1 MMMNNETTSNNLF
14 IDMDKFMEF
23 VSNVNVKNSDTSI
36 SQVWQTGDDEV
47 SNELTMISKD
57 VAETKSN
64 YSDTLY
70 NIRYDFAR
78 NILNTVIQVTPDESG
93 LIKNITNTNDMN
105 FAQILCLN
113 SLINQGIIKEYNFN
127 NE

>member
-1 MMMNNETTSNNLF
+1 MVMNKKHNYY

-23 VSNVNVKNSDTSI
+23 VMNYNVKNSDTSI
-36 SQVWQTGDDEV
+36 SQVWSIDETN
-47 SNELTMISKD
+47 SNDELSMVSKD
-57 VAETKSN
+57 VSETKSN

-78 NILNTVIQVTPDESG
+78 QILTTITNIVPDENG
-93 LIKNITNTNDMN
+93 IAKNIVNIEDMN
-105 FAQILCLN
+105 FAQNLCFN
-113 SLINQGIIKEYNFN
+113 SLVSQGIIKDMEDLQ

>member
-1 MMMNNETTSNNLF
+1 MINENSSNNLY

-23 VSNVNVKNSDTSI
+23 VCNINVKNSDTSI
-36 SQVWQTGDDEV
+36 SQVWQASEDEDCD
-47 SNELTMISKD
+47 ELTMISKD

-78 NILNTVIQVTPDESG
+78 NMLNSVIQATPDENG
-93 LIKNITNTNDMN
+93 LIKNITNTNEMN
-105 FAQILCLN
+105 FGQILCLN
-113 SLINQGIIKEYNFN
+113 SLISQGIIKDYNYN

>member
-1 MMMNNETTSNNLF
+1 MMNKKHDYY

-23 VSNVNVKNSDTSI
+23 VMNYNVKNSDTSI
-36 SQVWQTGDDEV
+36 SQVWSIDEN
-47 SNELTMISKD
+47 NENGELSMISKD
-57 VAETKSN
+57 VAENKSN

-78 NILNTVIQVTPDESG
+78 QLLNTLTNVIPDENG
-93 LIKNITNTNDMN
+93 LYKNIMSFEEMN
-105 FAQILCLN
+105 FAQTLCFN
-113 SLINQGIIKEYNFN
+113 SLISQNIIKNMSDLE

>member
-1 MMMNNETTSNNLF
+1 MSKKHNYYV
-14 IDMDKFMEF
+14 DMDKFMEF
-23 VSNVNVKNSDTSI
+23 VVNYNVKNSDTSI
-36 SQVWQTGDDEV
+36 SQVWSINDENESGDL
-47 SNELTMISKD
+47 SMISKD

-78 NILNTVIQVTPDESG
+78 QLLTTLTNIIPDENG
-93 LIKNITNTNDMN
+93 IAKNIVSIEEMN
-105 FAQILCLN
+105 FAQTLCLN
-113 SLINQGIIKEYNFN
+113 SLITQGIIKDMYDSQ

>member
-1 MMMNNETTSNNLF
+1 MMNNNHDYY

-23 VSNVNVKNSDTSI
+23 VMNYNVKNSDTSI
-36 SQVWQTGDDEV
+36 SQVWSIDEN
-47 SNELTMISKD
+47 NENGELSMISKD
-57 VAETKSN
+57 VAENKSN

-78 NILNTVIQVTPDESG
+78 QLLNTLTNVIPDENG
-93 LIKNITNTNDMN
+93 LYKNIMSFEEMN
-105 FAQILCLN
+105 FAQTLCFN
-113 SLINQGIIKEYNFN
+113 SLISQNIIKNMSDLE

>member
-1 MMMNNETTSNNLF
+1 MINENSSNNLY

-23 VSNVNVKNSDTSI
+23 VCNINVKNSDTSI
-36 SQVWQTGDDEV
+36 SQVWQASEDEDCD
-47 SNELTMISKD
+47 ELTMISKD

-78 NILNTVIQVTPDESG
+78 NMLNSVIQSTPDENG
-93 LIKNITNTNDMN
+93 LIKNITNTNEMN
-105 FAQILCLN
+105 FGQILCLN
-113 SLINQGIIKEYNFN
+113 SLISQGIIKDYNYN